1 MAFVFT
7 ASTAA
12 AQDDPDVDDAVV
24 AGVAESADGTGFF
37 LMFMCD
43 FEEPDEQE
51 VASGMDTHCLV
62 TPDQGTAYGCVREVE
77 LTDSLLRVTLDPGAL
92 DDLGLTD
99 PVIEA
104 RLRAP
109 AAQLARLRAVLPR
122 ILAFG
127 RPAARPRLVV
137 S

>member
-43 FEEPDEQE
+43 FEEPD
-51 VASGMDTHCLV
+51 
-62 TPDQGTAYGCVREVE
+62 
-77 LTDSLLRVTLDPGAL
+77 
-92 DDLGLTD
+92 DLGLND